1 MKFVIDLFPIVVF
14 FLAYYLYPD
23 RAEAIYFATLMTIG
37 AAVLQVI
44 VSRWLFKRF
53 DKMHLATLALILMLG
68 GLTLLLR
75 DKGFIQWK
83 PTLVSWLF
91 VGVFLVSRYTRG
103 HSLPRRFMQQA
114 IRLPDRVWEHLN
126 LAWVLFFAANGA
138 ANLYVAYSFSE
149 ATWVNFKLAMP
160 LLSLVFVVA
169 QVIVIARMPGA
180 LQTDKKPEP

>member
-1 MKFVIDLFPIVVF
+1 MKFVIDLFPVVVF

-23 RAEAIYFATLMTIG
+23 RATAIYFATLMTIG

-44 VSRWLFKRF
+44 VSRLLFKRF
-53 DKMHLATLALILMLG
+53 DKMHLATLALILVLG

-91 VGVFLVSRYTRG
+91 AGVFLVSRYTRG

-114 IRLPDRVWEHLN
+114 LRLPDQLWEQLN
-126 LAWVLFFAANGA
+126 LTWVLFFAASGA
-138 ANLYVAYSFSE
+138 ANLYVAYYFSE
-149 ATWVNFKLAMP
+149 ATWVNVKLAMP
-160 LLSLVFVVA
+160 LFSLVFVVA
-169 QVIVIARMPGA
+169 QAIVIARVPGA
-180 LQTDKKPEP
+180 INKEPEP